1 MIFRKLVLKTQIY
14 TMSKNKNK
22 IIDLIKR
29 EFKIKK
35 KLQLK
40 NYKIGDFEKWDSL
53 GNLNLL
59 MLIEDEFNIR
69 FTLTEMSNLN
79 NVNAIEKALKKK

>member
-1 MIFRKLVLKTQIY
+1 
-14 TMSKNKNK
+14 MSKNKN
-22 IIDLIKR
+22 IIINLIKK

-35 KLQLK
+35 KLQVK

-59 MLIEDEFNIR
+59 MLIEDKFNIR
-69 FTLTEMSNLN
+69 FTLAEMSNLN

>member
-1 MIFRKLVLKTQIY
+1 
-14 TMSKNKNK
+14 MSKNKKK
-22 IIDLIKR
+22 IIHLIKR
-29 EFKIKK
+29 EFQIKK
-35 KLQLK
+35 KLEVN
-40 NYKIGDFEKWDSL
+40 NYKIGDFKKWDSL

-69 FTLTEMSNLN
+69 FTLKEMSKLN

>member
-1 MIFRKLVLKTQIY
+1 
-14 TMSKNKNK
+14 
-22 IIDLIKR
+22 
-29 EFKIKK
+29 
-35 KLQLK
+35 
-40 NYKIGDFEKWDSL
+40 
-53 GNLNLL
+53 

>member
-1 MIFRKLVLKTQIY
+1 
-14 TMSKNKNK
+14 MSKNKNK

-59 MLIEDEFNIR
+59 MLIEDEFKIR
-69 FTLTEMSNLN
+69 FTLSEMSNLN

>member
-1 MIFRKLVLKTQIY
+1 
-14 TMSKNKNK
+14 MSKNKN
-22 IIDLIKR
+22 IIINLIKK

-35 KLQLK
+35 KLQVK

-69 FTLTEMSNLN
+69 FTLAEMSNLN

>member
-1 MIFRKLVLKTQIY
+1 
-14 TMSKNKNK
+14 MSKNKK
-22 IIDLIKR
+22 IIINLIKK

-35 KLQLK
+35 KLQVK

-69 FTLTEMSNLN
+69 FTLAEMSNLN